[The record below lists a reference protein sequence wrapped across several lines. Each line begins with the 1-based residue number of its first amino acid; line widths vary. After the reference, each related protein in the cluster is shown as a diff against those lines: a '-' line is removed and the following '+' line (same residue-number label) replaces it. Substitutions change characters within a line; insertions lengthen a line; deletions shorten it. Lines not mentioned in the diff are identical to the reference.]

1 MSDLRKKRLEHQI
14 QEAVSWVLIR
24 NIDNPKI
31 GFVTITEVKVSVDF
45 RIATVYYS
53 VLGSQKKIDETQ
65 AGLSSASKMIQKLV
79 AEKIEFRQVPLLRF
93 KFDETPSKAQKLE
106 FTFRELENEQGG
118 SDNDSRRTEENEE
131 SDHSD
136 P

>member
-1 MSDLRKKRLEHQI
+1 MSDLRRKRLEHQI
-14 QEAVSWVLIR
+14 QEAVSWILIKD
-24 NIDNPKI
+24 IDNPKI
-31 GFVTITEVKVSVDF
+31 GFVTITDVKISVDF

-65 AGLSSASKMIQKLV
+65 AGLSSASKMMQKLM
-79 AEKIEFRQVPLLRF
+79 AGKIEFRQIPLLRF

-106 FTFRELENEQGG
+106 YTFRELENEQGG
-118 SDNDSRRTEENEE
+118 PGDDSCRAEEDKE